1 MNKSPCF
8 PHSVRPRPGM
18 PGLQADRRRS
28 GIGSRPLLNDDVL
41 IKSTS
46 GRIHGSGSAG
56 TSRAMENLLRNVQLT
71 PELEAILQR
80 RALTPPGN
88 SPAEAAAHSA
98 ALRFSGPRRRNS
110 PAEAAAHSAALR
122 SSGPG
127 WHGGAHLAA
136 GATKAHV
143 TVLTRTPLATG
154 WPDPID
160 SDAGED

>member
-98 ALRFSGPRRRNS
+98 ALRFSGPA
-110 PAEAAAHSAALR
+110 PA
-122 SSGPG
+122 G
-127 WHGGAHLAA
+127 WHGGLAA

-154 WPDPID
+154 WPDP
-160 SDAGED
+160 SEANPACQCGALERRNT